1 MTYILVAEDDPH
13 IQLLIQRKLELAGYK
28 VQSTPDGDIA
38 LRMAL
43 ENPPRLLLLDVMLP
57 GQNGLEI
64 CRQVKEQFGTQ
75 APKVIIVSARGQQDD
90 VEAGDAVGADDYL
103 IKPFQPRDLLERVEA
118 VLGRR

>member
-28 VQSTPDGDIA
+28 SRSTPDGDIA

-90 VEAGDAVGADDYL
+90 VEAGDAVGADNY
-103 IKPFQPRDLLERVEA
+103 
-118 VLGRR
+118 

>member
-1 MTYILVAEDDPH
+1 MTYVLVAEDDPH
-13 IQLLIQRKLELAGYK
+13 IQLLIQRKLELSGYK
-28 VQSTPDGDIA
+28 VQTTPDGDIA

-64 CRQVKEQFGTQ
+64 CRQVKEHFGSQ

>member
-13 IQLLIQRKLELAGYK
+13 IQLLIQRKLELSGYK

-64 CRQVKEQFGTQ
+64 CRQVKEQFGSQ